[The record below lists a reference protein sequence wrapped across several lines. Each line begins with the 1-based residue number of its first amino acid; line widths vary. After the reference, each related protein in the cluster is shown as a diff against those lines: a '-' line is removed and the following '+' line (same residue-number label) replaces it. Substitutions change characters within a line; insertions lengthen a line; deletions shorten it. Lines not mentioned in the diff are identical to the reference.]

1 MLVGKEDI
9 SVKYLPTEDRTRI
22 FSRRLLEETVLRNTA
37 ILFQGYN
44 DFPTTLL
51 FVLVVVPVFRLV
63 S

>member
-1 MLVGKEDI
+1 M
-9 SVKYLPTEDRTRI
+9 KYLPTEDRTRI